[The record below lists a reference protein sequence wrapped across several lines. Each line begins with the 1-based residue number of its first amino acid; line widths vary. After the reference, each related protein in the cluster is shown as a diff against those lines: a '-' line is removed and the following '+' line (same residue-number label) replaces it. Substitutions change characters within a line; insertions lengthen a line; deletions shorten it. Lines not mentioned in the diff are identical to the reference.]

1 MSSFVFVVTLQGTI
15 HLPGSTQRVSQGL
28 TRECGLRMYIT
39 ALPGLH
45 FTPSLLVSYAV
56 SGLLPPGMTSLAM
69 PLLSALE
76 QLSVP
81 IHDAQFTSSH
91 TDRRIMDG
99 WCAGDWRQ
107 LYELAQQALQDKAA
121 GLGKRLRAMTQAEVQ
136 SRQTRNVEV
145 RQVI

>member
-1 MSSFVFVVTLQGTI
+1 M
-15 HLPGSTQRVSQGL
+15 HLPGSTQRVSQGE
-28 TRECGLRMYIT
+28 TRECCICIYIV

-45 FTPSLLVSYAV
+45 CTPCLLVSYAV
-56 SGLLPPGMTSLAM
+56 SDLLQPGLTLLTTLQHNM
-69 PLLSALE
+69 PLLSSME
-76 QLSVP
+76 QLFGP
-81 IHDAQFTSSH
+81 IPDAQFISSS

-99 WCAGDWRQ
+99 WCTGDWRQ

-121 GLGKRLRAMTQAEVQ
+121 GLGKRLRAMTQAEAQ